1 MPNNYQPT
9 GFLLSDDM
17 IFTSRITGVADY
29 YKLNLKV
36 VPSAERLQDE
46 APDVNPSCVILDVH
60 NPGLQIDDL
69 VKHLRENYD
78 SSLFI
83 LGYGSHV
90 AADVLKAARQAGCD
104 LVLPRSKFVEDL
116 PNELPNWFAGKQEGA

>member
-1 MPNNYQPT
+1 MTTNQPT

-17 IFTSRITGVADY
+17 IFTSRITGIAGY
-29 YKLNLKV
+29 YELDLKV
-36 VPSAERLQDE
+36 VPSAERLQAE
-46 APDVNPSCVILDVH
+46 APDANPSCVIVDVH

-69 VKHLRENYD
+69 VTFLRKHCEP
-78 SSLFI
+78 SLFI

-104 LVLPRSKFVEDL
+104 LVLPRSKFVEDM
-116 PNELPNWFAGKQEGA
+116 PNEMPNWFAGKKEEA